1 MITIE
6 EIRKNIQEAII
17 LSGLTQTYIASEL
30 SIKRPTVQQYMSGIA
45 LPSLDTF
52 ANMCKLLDLDA
63 NDVLGI
69 NSVYKEKKR
78 LIYG

>member
-30 SIKRPTVQQYMSGIA
+30 SIKRPTVQQYMSRQSFA
-45 LPSLDTF
+45 L
-52 ANMCKLLDLDA
+52 
-63 NDVLGI
+63 LGHFC
-69 NSVYKEKKR
+69 
-78 LIYG
+78 

>member
-30 SIKRPTVQQYMSGIA
+30 SIK
-45 LPSLDTF
+45 
-52 ANMCKLLDLDA
+52 
-63 NDVLGI
+63 
-69 NSVYKEKKR
+69 
-78 LIYG
+78 

>member
-1 MITIE
+1 MITVE

-30 SIKRPTVQQYMSGIA
+30 SIKRPTVQQYMSGRA
-45 LPSLDTF
+45 LPYLDTF

-69 NSVYKEKKR
+69 NSVYKEKKD
-78 LIYG
+78 